1 MGRFQNYFPYIYI
14 YIYMVAYFCHADINI
29 TSPHKDLT
37 NQHKH
42 ILYDKWMHKNVLDIH
57 IFFDKVN
64 TENQYHL
71 QVFQSENI
79 SVNARILMHT

>member
-1 MGRFQNYFPYIYI
+1 
-14 YIYMVAYFCHADINI
+14 MVAYLCHADINI